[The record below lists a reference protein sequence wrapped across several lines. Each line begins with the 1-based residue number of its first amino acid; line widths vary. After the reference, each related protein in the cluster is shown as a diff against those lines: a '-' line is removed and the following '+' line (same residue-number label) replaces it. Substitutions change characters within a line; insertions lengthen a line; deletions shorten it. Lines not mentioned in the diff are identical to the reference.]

1 MEKVLELFFLISYS
15 YFSLIELVE
24 ICILS
29 RTAIKNTS
37 SLVERK

>member
-1 MEKVLELFFLISYS
+1 MEKVMELFFSYS